1 MKSAWRNL
9 LKNKIYMLIN
19 LFGLT
24 LGLSVS
30 IFIFLF
36 VRDEFSYDKCLSGY
50 ERVFRIQFVVTTD
63 TEREEWATTEGFVV
77 PTLAPQ
83 YPEIEA
89 ATRVLK
95 TNREIVLETETEKIA
110 QDGFLAVDSTFF
122 QVFPFEFIYGDR
134 RTALNAPDGIVITR
148 SVAKKIFG
156 DADPIGKILKAEFG
170 PLTVKGV
177 IDDVPKSSHFH
188 FDVAFPL
195 KAWWR
200 DIDQA
205 RGAFAVYSYVR
216 LNGSITPAE
225 FQARNLKDWYNRFG
239 FVNDEGQAEA
249 ASGPPRMLLAKPVQD
264 IHLQGQAEKEF
275 EPNGQLQVVYIFIG
289 VGIFL
294 IVLATINYVNL
305 SNAIAIKRAKE
316 VAIRKT
322 IGASQQKL
330 FLNFILESY
339 AFTLLAFVLAIGM
352 VIILLP
358 EFNSFAGKELQLEL
372 FLDSQVIM
380 ILFVA
385 WLVLGFLSGLYP
397 ATILSSF
404 DPVQALKSGVST
416 KGSSKFSIYF
426 RKGLIVSQFTI
437 SAFMIVGA
445 ITIQRQL
452 NFIDSRNVGF
462 DKNNVIVLPLTGD
475 ARGKLNALKNEIG
488 RLPGVEACAATSV
501 VPGKRV
507 MFLSVRVPSLAGT
520 EAEDGSTDGSRTMR
534 VIGADE
540 DFAKSLGLT
549 FVDGRNFEANSVADS
564 AGAFILNEAAV
575 REFKIKDPVGSP
587 FEYTYTF
594 NQGPKV
600 GAVIGVV
607 KDFNFASVH
616 AVVEPVMIHIS
627 PMIYESLCVRVSGSN
642 LPATIDNIKR
652 AWEGV
657 TSFPFSFQFLDS
669 TYDAMYKT
677 ERATAQVITSFTVLA
692 LIIAGLGLF
701 GIVSFF
707 VSQRTKEVGVRKVF
721 GASHFSLVNILSR
734 EYVVM
739 AIVGNLVAIYPAY
752 LIVSQW
758 LQQFA
763 YHIDLSFTSFLA
775 AFLLCE
781 LFAFLSI
788 IFVILRTVRVNPSS
802 ILRHE

>member
-9 LKNKIYMLIN
+9 LKNKTYVFIN

-36 VRDEFSYDKCLSGY
+36 VRDEFSYDKFLAGY
-50 ERVFRIQFVVTTD
+50 DQVFRIQFQVTTD
-63 TEREEWATTEGFVV
+63 DDRQEWATTEGFMI
-77 PTLAPQ
+77 PTMAPQ
-83 YPEIEA
+83 FPEIEA
-89 ATRVLK
+89 AARVLK
-95 TNREIVLETETEKIA
+95 TDQEVLLKTETEKIA

-122 QVFPFEFIYGDR
+122 QVFPYEFIYGDR
-134 RTALNAPDGIVITR
+134 RTALNTPDGIVITR
-148 SVAKKIFG
+148 SVSKKFFG
-156 DADPIGKILKAEFG
+156 DADPTGKVLTADFG
-170 PLTVKGV
+170 DLTVKGV
-177 IDDVPKSSHFH
+177 IEDVPKSSHLH
-188 FDVAFPL
+188 FKVAFPL

-200 DIDQA
+200 NIDEV

-216 LNGSITPAE
+216 LNGTISPAE
-225 FQARNLKDWYNRFG
+225 FQAKNLKGWYDRYG
-239 FVNDEGQAEA
+239 SDDNDQQAQTEEGP
-249 ASGPPRMLLAKPVQD
+249 SVTLLAKPIQD
-264 IHLQGQAEKEF
+264 IHLQSHAEKEF

-289 VGIFL
+289 VGLFL

-305 SNAIAIKRAKE
+305 SNAIAIKRSKE

-330 FLNFILESY
+330 FVNFIMESY
-339 AFTLLAFVLAIGM
+339 AFTLLAFVLAVAI
-352 VIILLP
+352 VIIFLP
-358 EFNSFAGKELQLEL
+358 QFNAFTGKELEL
-372 FLDSQVIM
+372 NLLLDPQFIVI
-380 ILFVA
+380 LLTA
-385 WLVLGFLSGLYP
+385 WLLLGFLSGLYP

-404 DPVQALKSGVST
+404 DPVQALKSGVSG
-416 KGSSKFSIYF
+416 KGRGKLAIYF

-437 SAFMIVGA
+437 SAFMVVGA

-452 NFIDSRNVGF
+452 NFIDNRNVGF
-462 DKNNVIVLPLTGD
+462 NKNNVIVLPLTGD
-475 ARGKLNALKNEIG
+475 ARRKLDALKNELS
-488 RLPGVEACAATSV
+488 RVPGVEACAATSV

-520 EAEDGSTDGSRTMR
+520 EAEDGSTDGSRSMR

-540 DFAKSLGLT
+540 DFVKSLGLEI
-549 FVDGRNFEANSVADS
+549 VAGRNFEANNVADS

-575 REFKIKDPVGSP
+575 REFKLKDPVGSP
-587 FEYTYTF
+587 FEYTYAEH
-594 NQGPKV
+594 PKI
-600 GAVIGVV
+600 GKVIGVV

-616 AVVEPVMIHIS
+616 AAIEPVMVHIS
-627 PMIYESLCVRVSGSN
+627 PFIYTTLCIRVNGNN
-642 LPATIDNIKR
+642 LATTIDGLEK

-657 TSFPFSFQFLDS
+657 TSFPFSYQFLDS
-669 TYDAMYKT
+669 SYDAMYKT
-677 ERATAQVITSFTVLA
+677 ERSTGQIITSFTLLA
-692 LIIAGLGLF
+692 LTIAGLGLF

-707 VSQRTKEVGVRKVF
+707 VTQRTKEVGVRKVF
-721 GASHFSLVNILSR
+721 GASHLSLVNILSR
-734 EYVVM
+734 EYVTM

-752 LIVSQW
+752 LIVNQW

-763 YHIDLSFTSFLA
+763 YHIDLSFTSFVA

-781 LFAFLSI
+781 FFAVVSI
-788 IFVILRTVRVNPSS
+788 IFVIMRTVRVNPSS

>member
-9 LKNKIYMLIN
+9 LKHKTYMLIN
-19 LFGLT
+19 LFGLS

-30 IFIFLF
+30 IFILFF
-36 VRDEFSYDKCLSGY
+36 VRDEFNYDKFLPGY
-50 ERVFRIQFVVTTD
+50 EQVCRIQFLVTTEED
-63 TEREEWATTEGFVV
+63 EEEWATTEGFMI
-77 PTLAPQ
+77 PQ
-83 YPEIEA
+83 MASHFPEIES
-89 ATRVLK
+89 ATRILK
-95 TNREIVLETETEKIA
+95 YDDEFFLKTETEQFA
-110 QDGFLAVDSTFF
+110 QDGFIGVDSTFF
-122 QVFPFEFIYGDR
+122 QVFPFKFIYGDPS
-134 RTALNAPDGIVITR
+134 TAFNTPNSIVITR
-148 SVAKKIFG
+148 EVAKKFFG
-156 DADPIGKILKAEFG
+156 DEDPIGKVLTADFGDLVVDGVVEDIPKA
-170 PLTVKGV
+170 
-177 IDDVPKSSHFH
+177 SHFH
-188 FDVAFPL
+188 FKVAFSL
-195 KAWWR
+195 KFWWKS
-200 DIDQA
+200 IDQA

-216 LNGSITPAE
+216 LNNSTTPAT
-225 FQARNLKDWYNRFG
+225 FQEKNLKDWYSRYG
-239 FVNDEGQAEA
+239 YVNDDGQSVA
-249 ASGPPRMLLAKPVQD
+249 ASGPPVTLLAKPIQD
-264 IHLQGQAEKEF
+264 IHLQSHAEKEF

-330 FLNFILESY
+330 FVNFIFESY
-339 AFTLLAFVLAIGM
+339 AFTLLAFVLAIVI

-358 EFNSFAGKELQLEL
+358 EFNSFTGKQLEL
-372 FLDSQVIM
+372 KLFLDPEFIVF
-380 ILFVA
+380 LFTV
-385 WLVLGFLSGLYP
+385 WIGLGFLAGLYP

-404 DPVQALKSGVST
+404 DPVQALKSGVSGKAT
-416 KGSSKFSIYF
+416 GKFSIYF

-462 DKNNVIVLPLTGD
+462 NKNNVIVLPLTGD
-475 ARGKLNALKNEIG
+475 ARRKTDVLKNEIS
-488 RLPGVEACAATSV
+488 RVPGVEACAATSV

-507 MFLSVRVPSLAGT
+507 MFLGVRVPALAGT
-520 EAEDGSTDGSRTMR
+520 ASADGSTDGSRSMR

-540 DFAKSLGLT
+540 DFIKSLGLHII
-549 FVDGRNFEANSVADS
+549 DGRDFTPGSVADS
-564 AGAFILNEAAV
+564 AEAFILNEAAV
-575 REFKIKDPVGSP
+575 REFKLKDPVGSA
-587 FEYTYTF
+587 FEYTFTEV
-594 NQGPKV
+594 PKV
-600 GAVIGVV
+600 GKVIGVV

-616 AVVEPVMIHIS
+616 ATIDPLMIHIF
-627 PMIYESLCVRVSGSN
+627 PPIYTTLCVRVSGNN
-642 LPATIDNIKR
+642 LPGTLNNLEE
-652 AWEGV
+652 AWESV
-657 TSFPFSFQFLDS
+657 TSFPFSYQFLDS

-677 ERATAQVITSFTVLA
+677 ERSTGRIITSFTILA

-721 GASHFSLVNILSR
+721 GASHLSLINILSR
-734 EYVVM
+734 EYVLMAVM
-739 AIVGNLVAIYPAY
+739 GNLVAIYPAY
-752 LIVSQW
+752 SIVNQW

-788 IFVILRTVRVNPSS
+788 VFVILRTVRVNPAS

>member
-1 MKSAWRNL
+1 
-9 LKNKIYMLIN
+9 MLIN

-36 VRDEFSYDKCLSGY
+36 VRDEFNYDKFLSGY
-50 ERVFRIQFVVTTD
+50 ERVFRIQFVVATD
-63 TEREEWATTEGFVV
+63 TLREEWATTEGFVI

-89 ATRVLK
+89 ATRILK
-95 TNREIVLETETEKIA
+95 TNEEVVLETETEKIA

-134 RTALNAPDGIVITR
+134 RTALNTPDGIVVTR
-148 SVAKKIFG
+148 SVAKKFFG
-156 DADPIGKILKAEFG
+156 NADPIGKILKADFG

-177 IDDVPKSSHFH
+177 IEDVPKSSHFH

-195 KAWWR
+195 KSWWQG
-200 DIDQA
+200 IDQA

-225 FQARNLKDWYNRFG
+225 FQARNLKDWYTRFG
-239 FVNDEGQAEA
+239 FVNDEGQTEA
-249 ASGPPRMLLAKPVQD
+249 ASGPPRMLLAKPIQD
-264 IHLQGQAEKEF
+264 IHLQGHAEKEF

-294 IVLATINYVNL
+294 IVLATVNYVNL
-305 SNAIAIKRAKE
+305 SNAIAIRRGKE

-330 FLNFILESY
+330 FVNFIFESY
-339 AFTLLAFVLAIGM
+339 AFTLLAFVLAIAI

-358 EFNSFAGKELQLEL
+358 EFNSFAGKELELKL
-372 FLDSQVIM
+372 FLDPEFIV

-385 WLVLGFLSGLYP
+385 WVALGFLSGLYP

-404 DPVQALKSGVST
+404 DPVQALKSGVGS
-416 KGSSKFSIYF
+416 KGTGKLSIYF

-452 NFIDSRNVGF
+452 KFIDSRNVGF
-462 DKNNVIVLPLTGD
+462 IKDNVIVLPLTGD
-475 ARGKLNALKNEIG
+475 AWKKLAVLKNEIN
-488 RLPGVEACAATSV
+488 RIPGVEACAATSV

-507 MFLSVRVPSLAGT
+507 MFLGVRIPSLAGT
-520 EAEDGSTDGSRTMR
+520 VAGDGSTDGSRPMR

-540 DFAKSLGLT
+540 DFIKSLGLEIAK
-549 FVDGRNFEANSVADS
+549 GRDFEANSVADS
-564 AGAFILNEAAV
+564 MGAFILNEAAV
-575 REFKIKDPVGSP
+575 REFNLKDPVGSP
-587 FEYTYTF
+587 FEYTSTDV
-594 NQGPKV
+594 PKV
-600 GAVIGVV
+600 GRVIGVV

-616 AVVEPVMIHIS
+616 AAVEPVMIQ
-627 PMIYESLCVRVSGSN
+627 IYPQIYNTLCVRMNGNN
-642 LPATIDNIKR
+642 LTATINEVGK
-652 AWEGV
+652 AWQSV
-657 TSFPFSFQFLDS
+657 TSFPFSYQFLDS
-669 TYDAMYKT
+669 NYDAMYKT
-677 ERATAQVITSFTVLA
+677 ERATGQIITSFTVLA

-734 EYVVM
+734 EYVMM

-752 LIVSQW
+752 LIVNQW

-763 YHIDLSFTSFLA
+763 YHIDLSFTSFLT

-788 IFVILRTVRVNPSS
+788 IFVVMRTVRVNPSS

>member
-1 MKSAWRNL
+1 MKAAWRNL
-9 LKNKIYMLIN
+9 MKNKMYMLIN

-24 LGLSVS
+24 LGLSIS
-30 IFIFLF
+30 IFILLF
-36 VRDEFSYDKCLSGY
+36 VRDEFNYDKFLPGY
-50 ERVFRIQFVVTTD
+50 EQVCRIQFLVTTD
-63 TEREEWATTEGFVV
+63 SDKEEWATTEGFMI
-77 PTLAPQ
+77 PLMASQ
-83 YPEIEA
+83 FPEVEA
-89 ATRVLK
+89 STRILK
-95 TNREIVLETETEKIA
+95 TEEEIALKTETEIFA

-134 RTALNAPDGIVITR
+134 RTAMDRPDGVVITR

-156 DADPIGKILKAEFG
+156 DIDPVGKILTADFG
-170 PLTVKGV
+170 DLTVNGV
-177 IDDVPKSSHFH
+177 IEDIPKSSHFH
-188 FDVAFPL
+188 FNAVFPL
-195 KAWWR
+195 KQWWKT
-200 DIDQA
+200 IDDA

-216 LNGSITPAE
+216 LRDSTTPAE
-225 FQARNLKDWYNRFG
+225 FQAKNLKGWYNRYG
-239 FVNDEGQAEA
+239 YVNNDGQPEA
-249 ASGPPRMLLAKPVQD
+249 ASGPSVTLLAKPIQD
-264 IHLQGQAEKEF
+264 IHLQSHAEKEF

-330 FLNFILESY
+330 FVNFILESY
-339 AFTLLAFVLAIGM
+339 AFTLLAFVLAVAI

-358 EFNSFAGKELQLEL
+358 EFNSFTGKKIELKWLL
-372 FLDSQVIM
+372 NTGFIF

-404 DPVQALKSGVST
+404 DPVQAFKSGTSGKAT
-416 KGSSKFSIYF
+416 GKFAVYF
-426 RKGLIVSQFTI
+426 RKGLIISQFTI

-445 ITIQRQL
+445 LTIQQQL

-462 DKNNVIVLPLTGD
+462 NKNNVIVLPLAGD
-475 ARGKLNALKNEIG
+475 AWKKKDALKTEIG
-488 RLPGVEACAATSV
+488 RVPGVEACAATSV

-507 MFLSVRVPSLAGT
+507 MFLGVRVPALAGV
-520 EAEDGSTDGSRTMR
+520 EAEDGSTDGSRSMR

-540 DFAKSLGLT
+540 DFVKSLGLT
-549 FVDGRNFEANSVADS
+549 IADGRNFEANSVADS
-564 AGAFILNEAAV
+564 AGAFLLNEAAV
-575 REFKIKDPVGSP
+575 REFNLKDPVGSP
-587 FEYTYTF
+587 FEYTYTET
-594 NQGPKV
+594 PKV
-600 GAVIGVV
+600 GKVIGVV

-616 AVVEPVMIHIS
+616 AAVDPVMIHIY
-627 PMIYESLCVRVSGSN
+627 PPIYTTLCVRVDGNN
-642 LPATIDNIKR
+642 LKATIDELEK
-652 AWEGV
+652 AWKGV
-657 TSFPFSFQFLDS
+657 TSFPFSYQFLD
-669 TYDAMYKT
+669 TNYDAMYKT
-677 ERATAQVITSFTVLA
+677 ERATGKIITIFTALA
-692 LIIAGLGLF
+692 LIIAALGLF

-721 GASHFSLVNILSR
+721 GASHLSLINILSR
-734 EYVVM
+734 EYLVM

-752 LIVSQW
+752 RIVNQW

-763 YHIDLSFTSFLA
+763 YHIDLSFTSFIA

-781 LFAFLSI
+781 LFAFVSI
-788 IFVILRTVRVNPSS
+788 IFVIMRTVRVNPSI
-802 ILRHE
+802 ILKHE

>member
-1 MKSAWRNL
+1 MKSTWRNL
-9 LKNKIYMLIN
+9 LKNKTYMLIN

-30 IFIFLF
+30 TFIFLF
-36 VRDEFSYDKCLSGY
+36 VRDEFNYDKFLAGY
-50 ERVFRIQFVVTTD
+50 ERIFRIQFVVTTD

-95 TNREIVLETETEKIA
+95 TDNEVVLETETEKIA
-110 QDGFLAVDSTFF
+110 QSGFLGVDSTFF

-134 RTALNAPDGIVITR
+134 RTALNTPDGIVVTR
-148 SVAKKIFG
+148 SVAKKFFG
-156 DADPIGKILKAEFG
+156 NADPIGKILKADFG

-200 DIDQA
+200 DIDEA

-239 FVNDEGQAEA
+239 FVNDNGQPEA
-249 ASGPPRMLLAKPVQD
+249 ASGPPRMLLAKPIQD
-264 IHLQGQAEKEF
+264 IHLQGHAEKEF

-294 IVLATINYVNL
+294 IVLATINYINL

-330 FLNFILESY
+330 FVNFIFESY
-339 AFTLLAFVLAIGM
+339 AFTLLAFLLAIVI

-358 EFNSFAGKELQLEL
+358 EFNSFAGKELQLKL
-372 FLDSQVIM
+372 FLDPQFIM

-385 WLVLGFLSGLYP
+385 WLILGFLSGLYP

-404 DPVQALKSGVST
+404 DPVQALKSSVST
-416 KGSSKFSIYF
+416 KGSGKFSIYL

-462 DKNNVIVLPLTGD
+462 NKNNVIVLPLTGD
-475 ARGKLNALKNEIG
+475 AYKKMEALKTEIN
-488 RLPGVEACAATSV
+488 RVPGVEACAASSV

-507 MFLSVRVPSLAGT
+507 MFLGVRIPALAGT
-520 EAEDGSTDGSRTMR
+520 EAEDGSTDGSRPMR
-534 VIGADE
+534 VIGAD
-540 DFAKSLGLT
+540 DGFVKSLGLEI
-549 FVDGRNFEANSVADS
+549 VAGRNFENSKADS
-564 AGAFILNEAAV
+564 AGAFLLNEAAV
-575 REFKIKDPVGSP
+575 REFKLKDPVGSA
-587 FEYTYTF
+587 FEYTSTDV
-594 NQGPKV
+594 PKIGQVV
-600 GAVIGVV
+600 GIV

-616 AVVEPVMIHIS
+616 AAVEPVMIQ
-627 PMIYESLCVRVSGSN
+627 IYPQLYNTICVRVNSSN
-642 LPATIDNIKR
+642 LSATIENIEK

-677 ERATAQVITSFTVLA
+677 ERATSQIITSFTVLA
-692 LIIAGLGLF
+692 LTIAGLGLF

-721 GASHFSLVNILSR
+721 GASYFSLVNILSR
-734 EYVVM
+734 EYVIM
-739 AIVGNLVAIYPAY
+739 AIVGTLVAIYPAY
-752 LIVSQW
+752 LIVNQW

-763 YHIDLSFTSFLA
+763 YHIDLSFTSFVA

-788 IFVILRTVRVNPSS
+788 IFVILRTVRVNPAS